1 VDDQVEVVAADD
13 SACVALADP
22 QDELQEGG

>member
-1 VDDQVEVVAADD
+1 VEVVAADD